1 VIFLLGLDMS
11 GAQYLIL
18 CKEYALMPTIV
29 RKSFSAVTETRREI
43 RAVSWSVRSTTW
55 NPPTDLYETE
65 ENCVIKVEIAGMR
78 DEDFEVA
85 FENNILVIQG
95 NRPDRNEKRAYHQM
109 EIRFGRFE
117 IAVEIP
123 VLVDIEK
130 AIAEYKDGFLVIMLP
145 KVHSKQERAG

>member
-1 VIFLLGLDMS
+1 
-11 GAQYLIL
+11 
-18 CKEYALMPTIV
+18 MPTIV
-29 RKSFSAVTETRREI
+29 RKSFSTTAETRREI
-43 RAVSWSVRSTTW
+43 FHTVSWHVRSTW
-55 NPPTDLYETE
+55 SPPTDVYETE
-65 ENCVIKVEIAGMR
+65 ENCVIKLEIAGMR